1 MTYANIELKEHD
13 RFGDGVKRKSTIDPF
28 LKDLVE
34 QLALKYPQWTF
45 VEAGTTS
52 NMADKAYYA
61 HRFDIK
67 DKREVLGTIDKDY
80 CGNGYRFRI
89 DNHRIEHMRERG
101 SGMKTIHIKKAL
113 KHVEKF
119 FGRKSVLEHVADA
132 RQKTEMVLHQV
143 VNERTWGLQHTWRT
157 LETHAQQFILNNY
170 QQFMD
175 NVVKDKKTS
184 DALEHFPSKFQEDT
198 AVHHVQEMMKQKN
211 TYLVFIDGI
220 NYSIQKGEDLVEVKQ
235 SEELPDFMRRAIGL
249 LKLVEDGQVVAD
261 VGLRVNASTF
271 LILPNNVS

>member
-13 RFGDGVKRKSTIDPF
+13 RFGEGNKRSIIDPF

-45 VEAGTTS
+45 VESGVITK
-52 NMADKAYYA
+52 ADKTYHAC
-61 HRFDIK
+61 RFDVK
-67 DKREVLGTIDKDY
+67 DKREVLGTIEKDHY
-80 CGNGYRFRI
+80 NGDYRFAI
-89 DNHRIEHMRERG
+89 DNHRIESMRERG
-101 SGMKTIHIKKAL
+101 RAMKTIHIKKAL
-113 KHVEKF
+113 KHVDKF

-132 RQKTEMVLHQV
+132 RSRTEMVLHQV
-143 VNERTWGLQHTWRT
+143 CNEKSWALQHAWRT

-170 QQFMD
+170 EQFMGSAVT
-175 NVVKDKKTS
+175 NNKVAE
-184 DALEHFPSKFQEDT
+184 ALEHFPSKFQEDT
-198 AVHHVQEMMKQKN
+198 AVRHVQETMKQKD

-235 SEELPDFMRRAIGL
+235 SDELPDFMRRAIGL
-249 LKLVEDGQVVAD
+249 LKLVEDNQVVAD

>member
-13 RFGDGVKRKSTIDPF
+13 RWGDGLKRSTIDPF

-45 VEAGTTS
+45 VETACTNVAS
-52 NMADKAYYA
+52 DKTYLA
-61 HRFDIK
+61 HRFDVK
-67 DKREVLGTIDKDY
+67 DKREVLGSIEKDHY
-80 CGNGYRFRI
+80 NGSYRFAI
-89 DNHRIEHMRERG
+89 DNHRIESMRERG
-101 SGMKTIHIKKAL
+101 RAMKTIHIKKAI

-175 NVVKDKKTS
+175 NVVRDKKTS
-184 DALEHFPSKFQEDT
+184 DALDTFPVKFQEDT
-198 AVHHVQEMMKQKN
+198 AVRHVQEMMKQKN

-220 NYSIQKGEDLVEVKQ
+220 NYSVQKGEDLIEVKQ

-249 LKLVEDGQVVAD
+249 LKLVEDNQVVAD